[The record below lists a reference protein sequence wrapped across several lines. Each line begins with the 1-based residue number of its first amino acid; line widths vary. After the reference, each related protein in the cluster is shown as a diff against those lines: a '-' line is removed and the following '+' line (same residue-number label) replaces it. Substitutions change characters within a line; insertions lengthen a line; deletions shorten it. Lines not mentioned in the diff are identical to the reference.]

1 MARYSRTEQAVTFGG
16 SLAVRLAVG
25 QVVYVDNSSDMPAG
39 LSQVVV
45 EKTKQNAANEEAAIK
60 EQEAV
65 FQEFCEE
72 LPESDCRYAV
82 FDLLVETSDGRT
94 FAKIF
99 FIAWSPDGAKIKNK
113 MLYASSKEKF
123 KSMLPNI
130 QLEKHLRDARH
141 RKRVL
146 EDTFDGARL
155 ASPPSVLGIAATD
168 DRSDLSPA
176 WRSRAQRQTP
186 PLGRPVGKGE
196 KAILLHTGTH
206 CTLRSG
212 PCRAAHGRWQPSH
225 ASRRGAGAGTLCQA
239 PAMSDPTSV
248 GCLSKRCS
256 EVSSELAPVN
266 GERGIAS

>member
-1 MARYSRTEQAVTFGG
+1 MANAASGVSVSPACIEEFKV
-16 SLAVRLAVG
+16 LAMKKTYKYIIYKIDG
-25 QVVYVDNSSDMPAG
+25 E
-39 LSQVVV
+39 VVV

-130 QLEKHLRDARH
+130 QLEVQACDLDDLELPNLM
-141 RKRVL
+141 KRV
-146 EDTFDGARL
+146 
-155 ASPPSVLGIAATD
+155 
-168 DRSDLSPA
+168 
-176 WRSRAQRQTP
+176 
-186 PLGRPVGKGE
+186 
-196 KAILLHTGTH
+196 
-206 CTLRSG
+206 
-212 PCRAAHGRWQPSH
+212 
-225 ASRRGAGAGTLCQA
+225 
-239 PAMSDPTSV
+239 
-248 GCLSKRCS
+248 
-256 EVSSELAPVN
+256 SS
-266 GERGIAS
+266 